1 MVCSKGATLS
11 IVELEFEH
19 PLPTSSLAIVTLMKT
34 VMTLMLVALWATAS
48 NHCRLE
54 QFSCFDFLVCCDHD
68 EAAAHQDT
76 DCDTDGCSFETQL
89 YKAESARISVAA
101 PDLLS
106 VLFLLP
112 EQSEPAAHSSVNHV
126 QPDAAPM
133 ELPRIWQFSH
143 RTALPPRAPSLL
155 S

>member
-1 MVCSKGATLS
+1 
-11 IVELEFEH
+11 
-19 PLPTSSLAIVTLMKT
+19 MKT
-34 VMTLMLVALWATAS
+34 VLTLMLVALWATAS

-68 EAAAHQDT
+68 EAAPHQDT

-89 YKAESARISVAA
+89 YKTESSRVSVAA
-101 PDLLS
+101 PDFPS
-106 VLFLLP
+106 AVFLLAEGADLSATP
-112 EQSEPAAHSSVNHV
+112 SVNHFH
-126 QPDAAPM
+126 PDAAPM

-143 RTALPPRAPSLL
+143 RTALPPRAPTPL

>member
-1 MVCSKGATLS
+1 MG
-11 IVELEFEH
+11 LEFEH

-68 EAAAHQDT
+68 EAAPHQDAH
-76 DCDTDGCSFETQL
+76 CDTDGCSFETQL
-89 YKAESARISVAA
+89 YKTESSRVSVAA
-101 PDLLS
+101 PDFS
-106 VLFLLP
+106 CVVFLLDEGDDLLTAP
-112 EQSEPAAHSSVNHV
+112 SANHIH
-126 QPDAAPM
+126 PDAAPM
-133 ELPRIWQFSH
+133 ELLRIWHFFH

>member
-1 MVCSKGATLS
+1 MTLK
-11 IVELEFEH
+11 
-19 PLPTSSLAIVTLMKT
+19 KT

-54 QFSCFDFLVCCDHD
+54 QFSCFDFLVCCDH
-68 EAAAHQDT
+68 EETGPHQDT

-89 YKAESARISVAA
+89 YKTESAQVFVAA
-101 PDLLS
+101 PDILFAIFLLS
-106 VLFLLP
+106 EEVEF
-112 EQSEPAAHSSVNHV
+112 SVHPSANHAL
-126 QPDAAPM
+126 PDAAPM

-155 S
+155 T